1 MLKELEVSNLGQI
14 YYLIQK
20 NIGSNW
26 TDRGRFETEEDAIV
40 KINELIKDDIEKNNK
55 FIYRLIKI
63 NEIKLYKSLEKKP
76 DDMLGPETRS

>member
-1 MLKELEVSNLGQI
+1 MVMPKEIEETPLNQE

-26 TDRGRFETEEDAIV
+26 TDRGRYDSESEAKEVLDKQV
-40 KINELIKDDIEKNNK
+40 DDDMNSNSK

-63 NEIKLYKSLEKKP
+63 KEIILIKSKEKNP
-76 DDMLGPETRS
+76 DDMLDYF

>member
-1 MLKELEVSNLGQI
+1 MVMPKEIEETPLNQE

-26 TDRGRFETEEDAIV
+26 TDRGRYDSESEAKEVLDKQV
-40 KINELIKDDIEKNNK
+40 DDDMNSNSK

-63 NEIKLYKSLEKKP
+63 
-76 DDMLGPETRS
+76 